1 LSHVFASLTADDRAI
16 SRGRTKARRRGG
28 AEQEDD
34 EMVGHATR
42 GLLSRGGWIAAVAL
56 SLAIGAASAA
66 RADEVDDLRAEVEQ
80 LKQQVLYLQN
90 QIPGAS
96 AGVSGGGGNLA
107 ARQQLEATQFQQ
119 QLTELTGQIERL
131 ELKVNDMAAQLE
143 RSQKDTEYRLGVL
156 EGGGAA
162 GAAGAA
168 TMGADGAA
176 MPPAEADA
184 TAGQPA
190 GQQVPAETQQQ
201 PAPSA
206 PPPSGQ
212 QGVLGTLSSSQAANL
227 PQAPAGAAEAAASK
241 AGGGLPG
248 ATPREQYE
256 YATNLIQRGQYD
268 QAEVALKSFIQQ
280 HPKDALTGNAQYWL
294 GETYYV
300 RNDFK
305 NAAVAFAEGYQK
317 YPDSQKAPDNLLKL
331 AMALGQQGQ
340 KDNACVALRQL
351 EKRYP
356 DASANVKDRA
366 SRAKK
371 NYSCA

>member
-1 LSHVFASLTADDRAI
+1 
-16 SRGRTKARRRGG
+16 
-28 AEQEDD
+28 
-34 EMVGHATR
+34 MVGDATR
-42 GLLSRGGWIAAVAL
+42 GLLSRGGWVAAGSLAL
-56 SLAIGAASAA
+56 ALAIGAAGAA

-80 LKQQVLYLQN
+80 LKQQMLYLQN

-96 AGVSGGGGNLA
+96 AGVSGGGGNYA
-107 ARQQLEATQFQQ
+107 AQQQLQATQFQQ

-131 ELKVNDMAAQLE
+131 ELKVNDMAGQLE
-143 RSQKDTEYRLGVL
+143 RMQKDTEYRLGAL
-156 EGGGAA
+156 EGGGVA
-162 GAAGAA
+162 GAAAGGMVAA
-168 TMGADGAA
+168 EGGSAPAAD
-176 MPPAEADA
+176 
-184 TAGQPA
+184 A
-190 GQQVPAETQQQ
+190 GQQGGQQIEAQTQTQG
-201 PAPSA
+201 AVA
-206 PPPSGQ
+206 TPPPASGQ

-227 PQAPAGAAEAAASK
+227 PQAPAGAAEAAAAR
-241 AGGGLPG
+241 AGQQVAMPNAGVALPG

-280 HPKDALTGNAQYWL
+280 HPKDSLTGNAQYWL

-305 NAAVAFAEGYQK
+305 NAAVVFAEGYQK
-317 YPDSQKAPDNLLKL
+317 YPDSAKAPDNLLKL

-340 KDNACVALRQL
+340 KENACVALRQL

-366 SRAKK
+366 TRAKK

>member
-1 LSHVFASLTADDRAI
+1 
-16 SRGRTKARRRGG
+16 
-28 AEQEDD
+28 
-34 EMVGHATR
+34 MVGHATR
-42 GLLSRGGWIAAVAL
+42 GLLSRGGWVVAGSL
-56 SLAIGAASAA
+56 ALGLAIGVAGAA

-80 LKQQVLYLQN
+80 LKQQMLYLQN

-96 AGVSGGGGNLA
+96 AGVSGGGGSLA
-107 ARQQLEATQFQQ
+107 AQQQLQATQFQQ

-143 RSQKDTEYRLGVL
+143 RMQKDTEYRLGAL

-162 GAAGAA
+162 GAAAGAA
-168 TMGADGAA
+168 VMGS
-176 MPPAEADA
+176 ADA
-184 TAGQPA
+184 ATAPATDA
-190 GQQVPAETQQQ
+190 GQQAGQEIQVQTQTQTQ
-201 PAPSA
+201 GAGA

-227 PQAPAGAAEAAASK
+227 PQAPAGAAEDAAAR
-241 AGGGLPG
+241 AGQQVAMPNAGVVLPG

-268 QAEVALKSFIQQ
+268 QAEIALKSFIQQ
-280 HPKDALTGNAQYWL
+280 HQKDALTGNAQYWL

-340 KDNACVALRQL
+340 KENACVALRQL
-351 EKRYP
+351 
-356 DASANVKDRA
+356 
-366 SRAKK
+366 
-371 NYSCA
+371 

>member
-1 LSHVFASLTADDRAI
+1 
-16 SRGRTKARRRGG
+16 
-28 AEQEDD
+28 
-34 EMVGHATR
+34 MVGHATR
-42 GLLSRGGWIAAVAL
+42 GPLSRGGWILAG
-56 SLAIGAASAA
+56 SLALGLAMGAAGAA

-80 LKQQVLYLQN
+80 LKQQMLYLQN

-96 AGVSGGGGNLA
+96 AGLSGGGSNLA
-107 ARQQLEATQFQQ
+107 AQQQVQATQFQQ
-119 QLTELTGQIERL
+119 QLTQLTGQIERL

-143 RSQKDTEYRLGVL
+143 RMQKDTEYRLGVL

-162 GAAGAA
+162 GAAGGG
-168 TMGADGAA
+168 MVGADSSQVGTPHVTAEPTPPNTHVVADVPEQGA
-176 MPPAEADA
+176 
-184 TAGQPA
+184 G
-190 GQQVPAETQQQ
+190 
-201 PAPSA
+201 A

-212 QGVLGTLSSSQAANL
+212 QGVLGTLSASQAANL
-227 PQAPAGAAEAAASK
+227 PQAPAGAAEEAAAR
-241 AGGGLPG
+241 AGQQVALPNTGAALPG

-256 YATNLIQRGQYD
+256 YATNLIQRGEYD

-340 KDNACVALRQL
+340 KENACVALRQL

-356 DASANVKDRA
+356 DASVNVKDRA
-366 SRAKK
+366 TRATK

>member
-1 LSHVFASLTADDRAI
+1 MS
-16 SRGRTKARRRGG
+16 
-28 AEQEDD
+28 
-34 EMVGHATR
+34 
-42 GLLSRGGWIAAVAL
+42 
-56 SLAIGAASAA
+56 
-66 RADEVDDLRAEVEQ
+66 
-80 LKQQVLYLQN
+80 
-90 QIPGAS
+90 
-96 AGVSGGGGNLA
+96 GGGNLA
-107 ARQQLEATQFQQ
+107 AQQQVQATQFQQ

-143 RSQKDTEYRLGVL
+143 RMQKDTEYRLGAL
-156 EGGGAA
+156 EGGGVAGAAA
-162 GAAGAA
+162 GA
-168 TMGADGAA
+168 TVMGSDGA
-176 MPPAEADA
+176 PADA
-184 TAGQPA
+184 A
-190 GQQVPAETQQQ
+190 GQQAGQEIQVQTQQSQ
-201 PAPSA
+201 GAGA

-227 PQAPAGAAEAAASK
+227 PQAPAGAAEDAAAR
-241 AGGGLPG
+241 AGQQVPMPSAGVVLPG

-256 YATNLIQRGQYD
+256 YATNLIQRGAYD
-268 QAEVALKSFIQQ
+268 QAEIALKSFVQQ

-317 YPDSQKAPDNLLKL
+317 FPDSQKAPDNLLKL

-340 KDNACVALRQL
+340 KENACVALRQL

-366 SRAKK
+366 IRAKK
-371 NYSCA
+371 SYSCT

>member
-1 LSHVFASLTADDRAI
+1 
-16 SRGRTKARRRGG
+16 
-28 AEQEDD
+28 
-34 EMVGHATR
+34 MVGHATR
-42 GLLSRGGWIAAVAL
+42 GPLSRGGWIAALVL
-56 SLAIGAASAA
+56 GLAVGAASAA
-66 RADEVDDLRAEVEQ
+66 RADEVDDIRAEVEQ

-96 AGVSGGGGNLA
+96 AGVSGGGGGSYA
-107 ARQQLEATQFQQ
+107 AQQQLQATQFQQ

-131 ELKVNDMAAQLE
+131 ELKVNDMAGQLE
-143 RSQKDTEYRLGVL
+143 RMQKDTEYRLGAL
-156 EGGGAA
+156 EGGGTAGAAA
-162 GAAGAA
+162 GAA
-168 TMGADGAA
+168 MGPDGAA
-176 MPPAEADA
+176 A
-184 TAGQPA
+184 
-190 GQQVPAETQQQ
+190 
-201 PAPSA
+201 PAPDVAQPSGDQSQAQSQPQQTAPAA

-212 QGVLGTLSSSQAANL
+212 QGVLGTLSASQAANL
-227 PQAPAGAAEAAASK
+227 PQAPAGAAEEAAAK
-241 AGGGLPG
+241 AGGGLQG

-268 QAEVALKSFIQQ
+268 QAEEALRSFIQQ

-340 KDNACVALRQL
+340 KENACVALRQL

-366 SRAKK
+366 TRAKK
-371 NYSCA
+371 NYSCS

>member
-1 LSHVFASLTADDRAI
+1 MSGYAM
-16 SRGRTKARRRGG
+16 RGRSGRAGC
-28 AEQEDD
+28 
-34 EMVGHATR
+34 
-42 GLLSRGGWIAAVAL
+42 LAAASVAL
-56 SLAIGAASAA
+56 ALFVGLSGAA
-66 RADEVDDLRAEVEQ
+66 RADEVDDLRAELEQ

-96 AGVSGGGGNLA
+96 AGGVSGGGNLA
-107 ARQQLEATQFQQ
+107 AQQEVRMEQFQQ
-119 QLTELTGQIERL
+119 QLTDLTGQIERVQ
-131 ELKVNDMAAQLE
+131 LKVNDLADQLS
-143 RSQKDTEYRLGVL
+143 RMQKDTEYRLGVL

-162 GAAGAA
+162 AMGAAPGDPNAAGAA
-168 TMGADGAA
+168 N
-176 MPPAEADA
+176 AEASAAVGSADQQHV
-184 TAGQPA
+184 TAEPTPPNTHVTA
-190 GQQVPAETQQQ
+190 DTPQQ
-201 PAPSA
+201 SA

-212 QGVLGTLSSSQAANL
+212 PGVLGTLSASQAANL
-227 PQAPAGAAEAAASK
+227 PQAPAGAAADAAAK
-241 AGGGLPG
+241 AGQQTTMPAGTLPG

-256 YATNLIQRGQYD
+256 YATNLIQRGEYD

-280 HPKDALTGNAQYWL
+280 HPKDELAGNAQYWL

-340 KDNACVALRQL
+340 KENACVALRQL

-366 SRAKK
+366 VRAKK
-371 NYSCA
+371 NYSCT

>member
-1 LSHVFASLTADDRAI
+1 
-16 SRGRTKARRRGG
+16 
-28 AEQEDD
+28 
-34 EMVGHATR
+34 MVGHATR
-42 GLLSRGGWIAAVAL
+42 GRLSRGGWVVAGSL
-56 SLAIGAASAA
+56 ALALAIGAAGAA

-80 LKQQVLYLQN
+80 LKQQMLYLQN

-107 ARQQLEATQFQQ
+107 AQQQLQATQFQQ

-131 ELKVNDMAAQLE
+131 ELKVNDMAGQLE
-143 RSQKDTEYRLGVL
+143 RMQKDTEYRLGAL
-156 EGGGAA
+156 EGTGGGAGAAA
-162 GAAGAA
+162 GAAV
-168 TMGADGAA
+168 MGADGAS
-176 MPPAEADA
+176 MPAADA
-184 TAGQPA
+184 AGQQA
-190 GQQVPAETQQQ
+190 GQQVQAGTQQTA
-201 PAPSA
+201 PAA

-212 QGVLGTLSSSQAANL
+212 QGVLGTLSTSQAANL
-227 PQAPAGAAEAAASK
+227 PQAPAGAAEDAAAR
-241 AGGGLPG
+241 AGQQVAMPNTGVALQG

-268 QAEVALKSFIQQ
+268 QAETALKSFIQQ

-340 KDNACVALRQL
+340 KENACVALRQL

-356 DASANVKDRA
+356 EASANVKDRA
-366 SRAKK
+366 TRAKK

>member
-1 LSHVFASLTADDRAI
+1 
-16 SRGRTKARRRGG
+16 
-28 AEQEDD
+28 
-34 EMVGHATR
+34 MVGHATR
-42 GLLSRGGWIAAVAL
+42 GLLSRGGWVAAGSLAL
-56 SLAIGAASAA
+56 GLAIGVAGAA

-107 ARQQLEATQFQQ
+107 AQQQLQATQFQQ

-131 ELKVNDMAAQLE
+131 ELKVNDMAGQVE
-143 RSQKDTEYRLGVL
+143 RMQKDTEYRLGAL

-162 GAAGAA
+162 GAAAGGMVAA
-168 TMGADGAA
+168 EG
-176 MPPAEADA
+176 MPPATD
-184 TAGQPA
+184 TGQQAGQQAPAGSAEAAAAKA
-190 GQQVPAETQQQ
+190 GQQVAMP
-201 PAPSA
+201 
-206 PPPSGQ
+206 
-212 QGVLGTLSSSQAANL
+212 N
-227 PQAPAGAAEAAASK
+227 AGMA
-241 AGGGLPG
+241 LQG

-280 HPKDALTGNAQYWL
+280 HPKDGLTGNAQYWL

-305 NAAVAFAEGYQK
+305 SAAVVFAEGYQK

-340 KDNACVALRQL
+340 KENACVALRQL

-366 SRAKK
+366 IRAKK
-371 NYSCA
+371 NYSCP

>member
-1 LSHVFASLTADDRAI
+1 M
-16 SRGRTKARRRGG
+16 GRRRGG

-42 GLLSRGGWIAAVAL
+42 GRLSRGGWVVAGSL
-56 SLAIGAASAA
+56 ALGLAIGVAGAA

-107 ARQQLEATQFQQ
+107 AQQQVQATQFQQ

-131 ELKVNDMAAQLE
+131 ELKVSDMAAQLE
-143 RSQKDTEYRLGVL
+143 RMQKDTEYRLGAL

-162 GAAGAA
+162 GAAAGAA
-168 TMGADGAA
+168 VMGAEAAPGA
-176 MPPAEADA
+176 DV
-184 TAGQPA
+184 A
-190 GQQVPAETQQQ
+190 GQQAGQEIQVQTQQTQ
-201 PAPSA
+201 QSPGAAA

-227 PQAPAGAAEAAASK
+227 PQAPTGAAEDAAAR
-241 AGGGLPG
+241 AGQQVPMPSAGVVLPG

-256 YATNLIQRGQYD
+256 YATNLIQRGAYD
-268 QAEVALKSFIQQ
+268 QAEIALKSFVQQ

-340 KDNACVALRQL
+340 KENACVALRQL

-366 SRAKK
+366 TRAKK

>member
-1 LSHVFASLTADDRAI
+1 
-16 SRGRTKARRRGG
+16 
-28 AEQEDD
+28 
-34 EMVGHATR
+34 MVGHATR
-42 GLLSRGGWIAAVAL
+42 GLLSRGGWILAGSLAL
-56 SLAIGAASAA
+56 SLAIGAAGAA

-107 ARQQLEATQFQQ
+107 AQQQLQATQFQQ

-131 ELKVNDMAAQLE
+131 ELKVNDMAGQLE

-162 GAAGAA
+162 GAA

-176 MPPAEADA
+176 MPPAAEADA
-184 TAGQPA
+184 PAGQPTGQPA
-190 GQQVPAETQQQ
+190 GQQIPAETQQQ

-227 PQAPAGAAEAAASK
+227 PQAPAGAAEAAAAK

-256 YATNLIQRGQYD
+256 YATNLIQRGEYD

-294 GETYYV
+294 GETYSV

-305 NAAVAFAEGYQK
+305 NAAVAFAEG
-317 YPDSQKAPDNLLKL
+317 
-331 AMALGQQGQ
+331 
-340 KDNACVALRQL
+340 
-351 EKRYP
+351 
-356 DASANVKDRA
+356 
-366 SRAKK
+366 
-371 NYSCA
+371 

>member
-1 LSHVFASLTADDRAI
+1 
-16 SRGRTKARRRGG
+16 
-28 AEQEDD
+28 
-34 EMVGHATR
+34 MVGHATR
-42 GLLSRGGWIAAVAL
+42 GLLSRGGWVVAG
-56 SLAIGAASAA
+56 SLALGLVIGAAGAA

-80 LKQQVLYLQN
+80 LKQQMLYLQN

-96 AGVSGGGGNLA
+96 AGVSGGGGNFA
-107 ARQQLEATQFQQ
+107 AQQQLQATQFQQ

-131 ELKVNDMAAQLE
+131 ELKLNDMAGQLE
-143 RSQKDTEYRLGVL
+143 RMQKDTEYRLGAL
-156 EGGGAA
+156 EGGGAGAVA
-162 GAAGAA
+162 GG
-168 TMGADGAA
+168 MGADSSQTGTPHVTAEPTPPNTHVTTDVPEQGA
-176 MPPAEADA
+176 
-184 TAGQPA
+184 G
-190 GQQVPAETQQQ
+190 
-201 PAPSA
+201 A

-227 PQAPAGAAEAAASK
+227 PQAPAGAAEAAAAR
-241 AGGGLPG
+241 AGQQVAMPNTGMALQG

-280 HPKDALTGNAQYWL
+280 HPKDSLTGNAQYWL

-340 KDNACVALRQL
+340 KENACVALRQL

-356 DASANVKDRA
+356 EASANVKDRA

-371 NYSCA
+371 NYSC